1 MMSAVADSP
10 APRVL
15 VVDDEPSI
23 RAFVLRALT
32 YAGYGVVAASGGSEA
47 LQLVE
52 AQPPFDLFVVDM
64 AMPQMSGD
72 ELARQLRRRH
82 PDVKVLY
89 CTGYSERLFE
99 SRKVLWQ
106 HEAFI
111 EKPVSVGGLLEAVS
125 LLLFGHING
134 PSVDRQPGLVPVNQP
149 RPRPHLVKDMNLR

>member
-1 MMSAVADSP
+1 MMSAVPNSR

-23 RAFVLRALT
+23 RSFVSRALT
-32 YAGYGVVAASGGSEA
+32 HAGYGVVVASDGSEA
-47 LQLVE
+47 LQFVE
-52 AQPPFDLFVVDM
+52 AQPPFDLFIVDM
-64 AMPQMSGD
+64 SMPQMSGD
-72 ELARQLRRRH
+72 ELARRLRRRY

-99 SRKVLWQ
+99 SRNVLWQ

-134 PSVDRQPGLVPVNQP
+134 PAVDRQLAS
-149 RPRPHLVKDMNLR
+149 